1 MQQKQRMLATE
12 AVAAKLQIQ
21 QQQKQQETTKAAA
34 EEAKAAAQTT
44 KTAAQTI
51 KAAAAAV
58 LVMDGEK
65 KGGIHSW
72 AIVFIEVGWGR
83 LMGARGL
90 SRPVKLT
97 LSRRAVAKR
106 SKLARLSRDSPQEAR
121 KK

>member
-34 EEAKAAAQTT
+34 EKTKAAAQTT
-44 KTAAQTI
+44 KV
-51 KAAAAAV
+51 AAAAV

-97 LSRRAVAKR
+97 LAK
-106 SKLARLSRDSPQEAR
+106 SCCEAFEAR
-121 KK
+121 EALKR